1 MTTGQQPQLVRLPDG
16 RRLAFAEYGPG
27 DGVPCIV
34 LSGMPGSRLAPAWAF
49 PDTLLAEGGVRLLG
63 VDRPG
68 YGASDP
74 NPRTT
79 ALGVA
84 EDVGVLCAAVGLDR
98 VAVLG
103 ISVGAPFALACG
115 VRWPQ
120 RVGSLLLSSPMGPG
134 SCPRPA
140 PG

>member
-1 MTTGQQPQLVRLPDG
+1 MTSSQQPQLVRLPDG
-16 RRLAFAEYGPG
+16 RRLAFADYGPR
-27 DGVPCIV
+27 DGVACIV

-49 PDTLLAEGGVRLLG
+49 PEGLLTDRGVRLLG

-68 YGASDP
+68 YGRSDP
-74 NPRTT
+74 NPGMS

-84 EDVGVLCAAVGLDR
+84 DDVGVLCAAVGLDR

-103 ISVGAPFALACG
+103 ISVGAPFAWPARSACPSG
-115 VRWPQ
+115 WDRCCCRAPWV
-120 RVGSLLLSSPMGPG
+120 PG
-134 SCPRPA
+134 SCRRPT